1 MATLLH
7 ILAHPHPE
15 TSLTARISSAFLD
28 AYRAAH
34 PGDTVRDISLFRAPV
49 SYLGAAHLAAMR
61 KHEHPDTM
69 TAEEADAWR
78 EITDHLEPFCAA
90 DNYLVTAP
98 MWNLG
103 VPAVLKAYIDQILQ
117 PSYTFRYTGP
127 GMAEGLC
134 AGKRMVIISSRG
146 GVYSLPV
153 MRELEMCVR
162 YLRAIFGFIGIE
174 VVAELVAEGLAIV
187 GPRQQEEILAPLL
200 ERARD
205 LGRTFDGREH
215 RQAA

>member
-15 TSLTARISSAFLD
+15 ASQTTRISNAFLE

-34 PGDTVRDISLFRAPV
+34 PGDTVEEVSLFQEPV
-49 SYLGAAHLAAMR
+49 SYLSATHLAAMS

-69 TAEEADAWR
+69 TPEEAGAWQ
-78 EITDHLEPFCAA
+78 EILGYLDLFCAA

-117 PSYTFRYTGP
+117 PGYTFRYTGP

-134 AGKRMVIISSRG
+134 IGKHMVIISSRG
-146 GVYSLPV
+146 GVYSMPV
-153 MRELEMCVR
+153 MREMEMCVR

-174 VVAELVAEGLAIV
+174 IVDELVAEGLAIV
-187 GPRQQEEILAPLL
+187 GARQQDEILTPLL
-200 ERARD
+200 ARAGE
-205 LGRTFDGREH
+205 LGRTFDGREFK
-215 RQAA
+215 QAA